1 MINSY
6 LDEFRHWL
14 KDRGLQPP
22 TINTYLWAVRAFSS
36 WAGSHQE
43 RPFSPRIVSASLIE
57 EYRVYLKEQF
67 PGLKKSVRR
76 RLSGARSFARWS
88 FESGYVSEDPLSEQF
103 MEGVEEFRTWISKR
117 EINRSSVHVC
127 LSRLNAYGKWF
138 KEKYGRP
145 ASPAAVTLINFQDY
159 ATEKKVSTPTL
170 NGRKSALRWYLRWAA
185 EDGYSIGSSLI
196 LNPDEF
202 EPEFVVCLKDKGTTE
217 GGALRTQLYVHRFLT
232 WHVQEHGM
240 SFCAGEASP
249 DQIGKYFEYLV
260 QERGMQTA
268 SLSVHRR
275 AIEEYLE
282 WKGNPILL
290 REHEPILHMST
301 HVRKRLKRQIARK
314 DKKKSRRARALLEL
328 ADGRSVM
335 DVSEDKSV
343 SRWTVYLWAQ
353 KLAEELPGDV
363 EYTPQRR
370 S

>member
-6 LDEFRHWL
+6 LDEFRGWL
-14 KDRGLQPP
+14 QERGLRPP

-43 RPFSPRIVSASLIE
+43 RPFSPKDVSASLIE

-88 FESGYVSEDPLSEQF
+88 FESGHVTEDPLHEQLV
-103 MEGVEEFRTWISKR
+103 EGVEEFRTWMSGRDIR
-117 EINRSSVHVC
+117 RSSLHVYI
-127 LSRLNAYGKWF
+127 SRLNDFGKWF
-138 KEKYGRP
+138 KEKCDRP
-145 ASPAAVTLINFQDY
+145 ASPATVTLQNFQDY

-185 EDGYSIGSSLI
+185 EKEYSIGSSLI

-202 EPEFVVCLKDKGTTE
+202 EPEFVVWLKDKGTTK

-232 WHVQEHGM
+232 WHVQEHGRV
-240 SFCAGEASP
+240 FNAGEASLY
-249 DQIGKYFEYLV
+249 QIGKYFEYLV
-260 QERGMQTA
+260 QGRGLQTA
-268 SLSVHRR
+268 SLSVHRQ

-290 REHEPILHMST
+290 REHEPILRMST
-301 HVRKRLKRQIARK
+301 HVRNRLKRQIARK

-335 DVSEDKSV
+335 DVSEEESV

-353 KLAEELPGDV
+353 KLAEELPEDV
-363 EYTPQRR
+363 KYKPQR
-370 S
+370 